1 MSGRSSRMP
10 EVSAKEEARPVVL
23 IAEDEEPI
31 AQVLAYM
38 VEDAGYTAINAIHGR
53 AALELAYTRRPDLII
68 TDLMMPQ
75 MNGKELIHALR
86 ERMQADTPPIVLMT
100 AAGVRYA
107 EDAGAD
113 AVLLK
118 PFDLEQVEEILQ
130 RYLENS

>member
-1 MSGRSSRMP
+1 M
-10 EVSAKEEARPVVL
+10 VL

-38 VEDAGYTAINAIHGR
+38 VEDAGYTVVNAVHGR
-53 AALELAYTRRPDLII
+53 AALELAYMRRPDLII

-86 ERMQADTPPIVLMT
+86 ETMQADTPPIVLMT

-118 PFDLEQVEEILQ
+118 PFELEQVEELLQ
-130 RYLENS
+130 RFLENS